1 MVITYHGGQF
11 FKIQQ
16 GDILVVFNPP
26 HNVNRFGA
34 TVGISSLNHPDFNG
48 IHNLSHGDKEA
59 FIVSGPG
66 EYEIK
71 EIFIQGFGASVTYKK
86 EQKINTAYYLTVEG
100 VRICFLG
107 VLEKPVLP
115 QELEES
121 IGEVDLLFVPIG
133 GGEVLTPSDAHKM
146 TRMLEAKITIPMHYN
161 GDKSPELKKFLDE
174 SSDDVKPID
183 RLTVRKKDFEGK
195 EGEVIVLKQV

>member
-1 MVITYHGGQF
+1 M
-11 FKIQQ
+11 
-16 GDILVVFNPP
+16 FNPP